1 MNPRNRNPGEGN
13 LANHFR
19 WKWFTDGV
27 LKEGRIIDPAEKTGK
42 SREIARGL
50 YAPGLFQGNYYVRA
64 FGSVA
69 PACEKHP

>member
-42 SREIARGL
+42 SRKL
-50 YAPGLFQGNYYVRA
+50 PGAFMRRA
-64 FGSVA
+64 CFKGIIMFA
-69 PACEKHP
+69 LLGA